1 MADFPDSDPTRH
13 IKLFLYLLP
22 VFGFFPAIW
31 TLYHHSGDR
40 QERSL
45 SRLVIK
51 LSVGW
56 LFAYILLGCGA
67 TASESLQLPLLVTAS
82 LMTSGYFLVNVWM
95 MVQLW
100 QRRSVGLP
108 FVGYVGRLP

>member
-1 MADFPDSDPTRH
+1 MTDFLETDEMRH

-31 TLYHHSGDR
+31 TLYR
-40 QERSL
+40 QGGTRPERTL

-56 LFAYILLGCGA
+56 LVAYVLLGFGA
-67 TASESLQLPLLVTAS
+67 TSSSSLHLPMLISAS
-82 LMTSGYFLVNVWM
+82 LLTSGYFLVNLWM

-100 QRRSVGLP
+100 QRKSVGLP
-108 FVGYVGRLP
+108 GVGWVKRLP